1 MARKTTGR
9 AKMPKFKVGPV
20 NVRAVRGPKDGAYY
34 WRWTVYRDGRERG
47 GALGWAKYEQVE
59 ALVIAKA
66 AAGEFMAER
75 RPTLGALPATIGDL
89 MECWIYAEDQRRDI
103 KASTKKTTLHFAEKV
118 VRVLGDIRIHQMQ
131 FAHLESYRDE
141 RIANGTASNSVNHE
155 INVMRRAWNW
165 GRERGYCPD
174 RELHRPNVKVK
185 AVRAKLTPTL
195 ADARKI
201 LSAMDQTQ
209 WPFVAL
215 LLIAETGMRI
225 GEIADLRW
233 KHMDFRRQMLHV
245 PETGKNGTREVVISE
260 ATTTLLKARMGRARQ
275 EAHVLGVAAGTV
287 RTSLS
292 QRYLPR
298 VCEALNLPEYKPHG
312 FRRLAVDSLYDQ
324 GVDPTVS
331 AAMLGHSPQT
341 AGRYYRRAT
350 LDRKRKAAEGAGL
363 HALSIGLADGPSITT
378 ASMTTPTRAA
388 G

>member
-1 MARKTTGR
+1 MARKTTSR

-34 WRWTVYRDGRERG
+34 WRWTVYQDGGERG

-59 ALVIAKA
+59 ALVISKA
-66 AAGEFMAER
+66 AAGEFVTEK
-75 RPTLGALPATIGDL
+75 RPKLGALPSTIGDL

-131 FAHLESYRDE
+131 FAHVESYRDE
-141 RIANGTASNSVNHE
+141 RIANGTAPNSVNHE
-155 INVMRRAWNW
+155 INVMRRAWKW

-174 RELHRPNVKVK
+174 RELPRPNVKVK
-185 AVRAKLTPTL
+185 PVRAKLTPTI

-201 LSAMDQTQ
+201 LSAMDQTR

-225 GEIADLRW
+225 GEIADLTW
-233 KHMDFRRQMLHV
+233 EHIDFRRQMLHV
-245 PETGKNGTREVVISE
+245 PESGKNGTREVVLSE
-260 ATTTLLKARMGRARQ
+260 ATTEFLKARRGRARQ
-275 EAHVLGVAAGTV
+275 EARVLGVAAGTV

-298 VCEALNLPEYKPHG
+298 VCKALKLPDYKPHG

-341 AGRYYRRAT
+341 AGKYYRRAT

-363 HALSIGLADGPSITT
+363 HTLSTGLVDGLPTITAAD
-378 ASMTTPTRAA
+378 AHPTRAE